1 MVHDYLVQNGY
12 YIIWSKIKL
21 NFAILSP
28 YFLILFLVPSGLI
41 TDKSNDLRIAI
52 DNLIRNEKLS
62 NIPIEIIKSE
72 FKDDETLSKI
82 IKILIK
88 TPKIEKKRLHDL
100 SELIAYSYA
109 WTIKK
114 FNKNIKKKL
123 SNN

>member
-1 MVHDYLVQNGY
+1 
-12 YIIWSKIKL
+12 
-21 NFAILSP
+21 
-28 YFLILFLVPSGLI
+28 LILFLVPSGLI

>member
-88 TPKIEKKRLHDL
+88 TPKIENKRLHDL
-100 SELIAYSYA
+100 SELIAYSYD